1 MGEQVKIQLAALH
14 RGQQITVIY
23 NGRFEQQQLCI
34 TGKVVLIDNFWKI
47 LQINQIGIDF
57 SEIQEILI

>member
-23 NGRFEQQQLCI
+23 NGRFEQQQLRI

-47 LQINQIGIDF
+47 LQVNQIGIDF
-57 SEIQEILI
+57 SEIQEILM